1 MNYKE
6 KIEYIRKQE
15 AEKKAQAEAL
25 AKKESKKLL
34 VKEKRVQ
41 THTKTK

>member
-25 AKKESKKLL
+25 AKKESNIGSLEYKQNL
-34 VKEKRVQ
+34 
-41 THTKTK
+41 